1 MIGVTCG
8 VAWNN
13 HMKYVD
19 LDVVLQ
25 EIPGEI
31 SLAFTITGC
40 SLRCDGC
47 HSRHTWNK
55 NKGDDLTVD
64 TFQTILNK
72 YLNLI
77 TCVVFFGGE
86 WYEEELIELLQLA
99 QSRNLKTALYTGL
112 TDVPVSIKQHLTFL
126 KTGPYKKENGGL
138 ASPGT
143 NQRLVN
149 LTNNEVLNTLL
160 QP

>member
-1 MIGVTCG
+1 MRF
-8 VAWNN
+8 
-13 HMKYVD
+13 VD
-19 LDVVLQ
+19 LSIVLQ

-31 SLAFTITGC
+31 SLALTITGC
-40 SLRCDGC
+40 TLRCAGC

-55 NKGDDLTVD
+55 NKGDELTMDAFVTMLD
-64 TFQTILNK
+64 K
-72 YLNLI
+72 YDGLI

-86 WYEEELIELLQLA
+86 WYEDQLIVLLQVA
-99 QSRNLKTALYTGL
+99 QARNLKTALYTGL
-112 TDVPVSIKQHLTFL
+112 DDVPDSIKQHLTFL
-126 KTGPYKKENGGL
+126 KTGPYEKENGGL

-149 LTNNEVLNTLL
+149 LTNGEILNTLL